1 MYPEYKLRKKC
12 AICDNNSL
20 RSILDFGEISLA
32 GNFPTKEEVHNCRK
46 YSLSLKYCDVCHLVQ
61 TDSIID
67 SDYLFKDYRY
77 MSSIGLSKHF
87 SSVANIYKE
96 KFNLNS
102 TSKVLEIGSN
112 DGVLLKPFMDLGI
125 PCLGFDPSVNISTV
139 AKEKGCNVIID
150 YFNKKSAVKYL
161 KENDYDLI
169 CSNNCFAHIDD
180 IHSIL
185 EGVSYCLKENGHF
198 VIEVHYLKNLIEQLQ
213 YDFVYH
219 EHLYYYSLSSL
230 NYLFNLHGLSIVDF
244 EEIPIHSGS
253 IRVYASK
260 NKIIKE
266 TVNLQLE
273 FEKNIGMT
281 NFRYFED
288 YSVKVKNHINAL
300 QSTIKDIKDKGFT
313 IAGYGASG
321 RGNVLMNMC
330 KFNKNDISFVIDESP
345 ERYNRFIGGTDI
357 PVFNKDH
364 LLNNKPDYLLI
375 LAWNY
380 SEMIMEKLKKESF
393 KYIIPFPTV
402 KIINS
407 FK

>member
-1 MYPEYKLRKKC
+1 MYPEYKSRTNC
-12 AICDNNSL
+12 AICNNTNL
-20 RSILDFGEISLA
+20 KSIIDFEEISLA
-32 GNFPTKEEVHNCRK
+32 GNFPTKEEMYDCRK
-46 YSLSLKYCDVCHLVQ
+46 YSLSLKYCDVCNLVQ

-87 SSVANIYKE
+87 FSVANTYQQ

-125 PCLGFDPSVNISTV
+125 SCVGFDPSVNISNI
-139 AKEKGCNVIID
+139 AKQKGCSVIVD
-150 YFNKKSAVKYL
+150 YFNKKTAIKYL
-161 KENDYDLI
+161 KQNDYDLI

-185 EGVSYCLKENGHF
+185 EGVSYCLKQDGYF

-213 YDFVYH
+213 YDFIYH

-230 NYLFNLHGLSIVDF
+230 NHLFNLHGLSIIDF
-244 EEIPIHSGS
+244 EEISIHSGS

-260 NKIIKE
+260 NKQINEK
-266 TVNLQLE
+266 VKLKLD
-273 FEKNIGMT
+273 FEKNIGIT
-281 NFRYFED
+281 NFKYFQD
-288 YSVKVKNHINAL
+288 YSIKVKNHINTL
-300 QSTIKDIKDKGFT
+300 KLTIKNIKDKGFT

-321 RGNVLMNMC
+321 RGNALMNMC

-345 ERYNRFIGGTDI
+345 ERYNRYIGGTDI
-357 PVFNKDH
+357 PIFNKEY
-364 LLNNKPDYLLI
+364 LINNKPDYLLI
-375 LAWNY
+375 VAWNY
-380 SEMIMEKLKKESF
+380 SDTIMEKLKTQSL
-393 KYIIPFPTV
+393 KYIIPFPDV
-402 KIINS
+402 KLI
-407 FK
+407 